1 MLISDD
7 KVKKRLG
14 FFTTT
19 RLIQEWKGAEPNEVL
34 SRDCIWDHFKKS
46 PIILQ
51 TNRKSYNTKFEI

>member
-1 MLISDD
+1 MLISND

-46 PIILQ
+46 PIIQNL
-51 TNRKSYNTKFEI
+51 KFRH